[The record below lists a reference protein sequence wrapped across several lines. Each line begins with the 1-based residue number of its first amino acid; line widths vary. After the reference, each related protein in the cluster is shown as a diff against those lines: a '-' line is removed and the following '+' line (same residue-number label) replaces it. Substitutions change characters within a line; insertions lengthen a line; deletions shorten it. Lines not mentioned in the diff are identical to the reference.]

1 MRRFILLPLA
11 ASALALPVALVAKS
25 PTSVAPAAP
34 APSASPTVTPEEQ
47 REALNRE
54 QAQKAQQQV
63 DENVARELNN
73 RDNAANTAARRRE
86 YQEASQRYEEAKA
99 RYDAQVAQYKADY
112 EKWQA
117 DVAAC
122 QAGNRTRCAKPAP

>member
-1 MRRFILLPLA
+1 MRRLILIPA
-11 ASALALPVALVAKS
+11 AMLVLALPAALSAEPAQAPGDA
-25 PTSVAPAAP
+25 PTM
-34 APSASPTVTPEEQ
+34 TPEEQ
-47 REALNRE
+47 RAALNAE

-86 YQEASQRYEEAKA
+86 YQEASRRYEAA
-99 RYDAQVAQYKADY
+99 RAQYDAQVAQYKADY
-112 EKWQA
+112 AKWQA

-122 QAGNRTRCAKPAP
+122 QAGDKTRCAKQP

>member
-1 MRRFILLPLA
+1 MRRSILLPLA
-11 ASALALPVALVAKS
+11 AAALAVPVALNAK
-25 PTSVAPAAP
+25 PDTPIATP
-34 APSASPTVTPEEQ
+34 APSASPSMTPEEQ

-54 QAQKAQQQV
+54 QARKAQQQV

-73 RDNAANTAARRRE
+73 RDNAANVAARRRE

-122 QAGNRTRCAKPAP
+122 QAGDKSRCAKPAP